1 MFSDKYKFD
10 KLWHKERLAIK
21 LNYQV
26 KIGEFLCRHIDGQAF
41 HQGPWACPLNT
52 DNGETEVDSDYPHH
66 TEFLE
71 YGI

>member
-1 MFSDKYKFD
+1 M
-10 KLWHKERLAIK
+10 
-21 LNYQV
+21 

-66 TEFLE
+66 REFLE
-71 YGI
+71 YGIKVHVWAIIDRRGKN